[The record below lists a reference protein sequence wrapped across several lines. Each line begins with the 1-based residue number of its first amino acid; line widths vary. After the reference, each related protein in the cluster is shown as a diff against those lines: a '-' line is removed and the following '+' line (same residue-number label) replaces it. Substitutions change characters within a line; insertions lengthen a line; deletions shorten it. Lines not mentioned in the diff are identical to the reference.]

1 MSTPATTSVDAPA
14 GEKRLARYVAA
25 VTALGLFVIAQSLTN
40 LASTPRP
47 ADWLLFSGLAIA
59 FGRLSVR
66 IPSLP
71 VHASMSDTFL
81 LTSGLLFGP
90 APATVAMAA
99 DGFILSWRRGHKA
112 DQMLFNAA
120 SPALSVWL
128 GAQCYVSLLGRT
140 PVAGDA
146 LTLDTVVVP
155 LAVMATLQFLVASG
169 LTATAAAFESGGRPL
184 DVWRTHFAMLG
195 VSQAASASGALILG
209 LLAAKTGVLAV
220 AAAAPLVAVVY
231 FGLQSRVGR
240 LADAERHVKQVDRLY
255 MSTIQALSSA
265 IDAKDGVT
273 SSHIRRVQT
282 YSVALARVLG
292 VAAIDE
298 VKAIEAAALLH
309 DTGKLAVPEHIL
321 NKPGKLTAAE
331 FEAMKL
337 HVDVGADILASID
350 FPYPVVPIVRAHHE
364 NWDGTGYPRGIIG
377 EAIPIG
383 ARILS
388 VVDCYD
394 ALTSDRPYRPALSM
408 EQATAI
414 LVERRGTMYDPRV
427 VDTFLELLPSLG
439 KIIDAEP
446 TLGRA
451 MHRLAA
457 AREAAASTPLAPAIA
472 APAAPIVAQT
482 AIESVT
488 RLITGPASMADV
500 ASLVATDLLAMAPA
514 VDFVFYVTSPGGE
527 RIVPEYATRPHPA
540 GRYDA
545 IPLGERV
552 SGWVAANRQQIIN
565 SDARL
570 DLGAL
575 PASSPLRYCVAT
587 PLVDDGQMVGVLA
600 AYSDSPLAA
609 EVALA
614 LAQVA
619 PQVAIVVGHTA
630 NTVPLRQ
637 AKARLSRPGLRP
649 NAQTTRVGG
658 PDLRVAA
665 SR

>member
-1 MSTPATTSVDAPA
+1 MPATTAAASAPHDT
-14 GEKRLARYVAA
+14 RVLSRYVAA
-25 VTALGLFVIAQSLTN
+25 VTALGLFAIAQSLTS
-40 LASTPRP
+40 LVTIPRP
-47 ADWLLFSGLAIA
+47 AEWVLFSALAIA
-59 FGRLSVR
+59 SGRLSLR
-66 IPSLP
+66 LP
-71 VHASMSDTFL
+71 GVNAHASMSDTFM
-81 LTSGLLFGP
+81 LTSVLLFGP

-99 DGFILSWRRGHKA
+99 DGFILSWRRGHSA
-112 DQMLFNAA
+112 DRILFNAA
-120 SPALSVWL
+120 NPALSVWL
-128 GAQCYVSLLGRT
+128 GAQAFLATLGRG
-140 PVAGDA
+140 PLGNEAIA
-146 LTLDTVVVP
+146 LEMVVGP
-155 LAVMATLQFLVASG
+155 LAVMAAVHFLVHSG
-169 LTATAAAFESGGRPL
+169 LTATAAALERGGHPFH
-184 DVWRTHFAMLG
+184 VWRNHFALLA
-195 VSQAASASGALILG
+195 VSHAASASAALILA
-209 LLAAKTGVLAV
+209 LLAGKFGVLAL
-220 AAAAPLVAVVY
+220 AAAAPLVVIVY
-231 FGLQSRVGR
+231 LGLHSRFGR

-282 YSVALARVLG
+282 YSVALAKALG

-337 HVDVGADILASID
+337 HVDVGADILSSIE

-364 NWDGTGYPRGIIG
+364 NWDGTGYPRGLKG
-377 EAIPIG
+377 EDIPVG

-394 ALTSDRPYRPALSM
+394 ALTSDRPYRPAM
-408 EQATAI
+408 TQEQATAI
-414 LVERRGTMYDPRV
+414 VVERRGTMYDPRV

-439 KIIDAEP
+439 KVIEAEP

-457 AREAAASTPLAPAIA
+457 ARDAAPVTAPTATTALPAPAHLAP
-472 APAAPIVAQT
+472 QT
-482 AIESVT
+482 AIDSVS
-488 RLITGPASMADV
+488 RLLAGPPRLADV
-500 ASLVATDLLAMAPA
+500 ASLLALDLKALAPA
-514 VDFVFYVTSPGGE
+514 AEFVFYITSPGAE
-527 RIVPEYATRPHPA
+527 RLVAEYATRDHP
-540 GRYDA
+540 GGHGYDA

-570 DLGAL
+570 DLG
-575 PASSPLRYCVAT
+575 PSASMSSLRYCVAT
-587 PLVDDGQMVGVLA
+587 PLVDDGHTTGVLA

-609 EVALA
+609 EVAHQLA
-614 LAQVA
+614 LLA
-619 PQVAIVVGHTA
+619 PQLATA
-630 NTVPLRQ
+630 LARAALGVPLRQ
-637 AKARLSRPGLRP
+637 AKAQLPRPS
-649 NAQTTRVGG
+649 
-658 PDLRVAA
+658 LRVAS

>member
-1 MSTPATTSVDAPA
+1 MSTPATAAMERPA
-14 GEKRLARYVAA
+14 SDRVLARYVAA
-25 VTALGLFVIAQSLTN
+25 VTALGLFAIAQSVTSLV
-40 LASTPRP
+40 STPRP
-47 ADWLLFSGLAIA
+47 LEWLLFMGLVIA

-66 IPSLP
+66 IPGVP
-71 VHASMSDTFL
+71 VHASMSDTFMM
-81 LTSGLLFGP
+81 TSSMLFGP

-99 DGFILSWRRGHKA
+99 DGFIMSWRRGHSA
-112 DQMLFNAA
+112 DRILFNAA
-120 SPALSVWL
+120 NPALSVWL
-128 GAQCYVSLLGRT
+128 GAQCYVTLLGRT
-140 PVAGDA
+140 PTAGDPVA
-146 LTLDTVVVP
+146 LDLVFGP
-155 LAVMATLQFLVASG
+155 LLVMAALQFLVHSG
-169 LTATAAAFESGGRPL
+169 LTATAAALERGGRPYA
-184 DVWRTHFAMLG
+184 VWRQHFAVLG
-195 VSQAASASGALILG
+195 VSHAASASAALILA
-209 LLAAKTGVLAV
+209 LLASTIGVLAM

-231 FGLQSRVGR
+231 LGLQSRFGR

-282 YSVALARVLG
+282 YSVALAKALG
-292 VAAIDE
+292 VAAVDE
-298 VKAIEAAALLH
+298 LKAIEAAALLH

-321 NKPGKLTAAE
+321 NKPGKLTSAE

-337 HVDVGADILASID
+337 HVDVGADILSSID

-364 NWDGTGYPRGIIG
+364 NWDGTGYPRGVAG

-394 ALTSDRPYRPALSM
+394 ALTSDRPYRPALTS

-414 LVERRGTMYDPRV
+414 LVERRGTMYDPAV
-427 VDTFLELLPSLG
+427 VDTFLQLLPALG
-439 KIIDAEP
+439 KVVDAEP

-457 AREAAASTPLAPAIA
+457 AREAAPAQAPVTPAAAIVPLAPQA
-472 APAAPIVAQT
+472 AV
-482 AIESVT
+482 ESVA
-488 RLITGPASMADV
+488 RLVAGPATVADV
-500 ASLVATDLLAMAPA
+500 ASLLAMDLRAMAPSA
-514 VDFVFYVTSPGGE
+514 EFVFYVASVGGE
-527 RIVPEYATRPHPA
+527 RIVPAYATRPHP
-540 GRYDA
+540 GGHGYDA

-575 PASSPLRYCVAT
+575 PPTAPLRYCVST
-587 PLVDDGQMVGVLA
+587 PLVDDGQLVGVLA
-600 AYSDSPLAA
+600 AYSDAPVAA
-609 EVALA
+609 EVAHA
-614 LAQVA
+614 LARIA
-619 PQVAIVVGHTA
+619 PQMAPVLADA
-630 NTVPLRQ
+630 ARSVPLRQ
-637 AKARLSRPGLRP
+637 AKARL
-649 NAQTTRVGG
+649 TRSG
-658 PDLRVAA
+658 LRVAA